1 MQTWVKSFRQSLAG
15 KEVHLTERGDALSYE
30 EGVSTIQVQYAGTIL
45 NPASGKEFVVKTQ
58 RYSGRQV
65 LLAFD
70 TSTPQG
76 RALLRRHRIPYL
88 DRHGNLYL
96 PGLDG
101 VTRLLFE
108 DPSVF
113 GRVKAEGGSYTKNDL
128 RVLYAFITQAPKSFG
143 GSQGELARVAGVS
156 DAAVTRA
163 LSKLEGNGYSRNREQ
178 LGVEQCE
185 QLIRSWAEHYVN
197 TLKPKL
203 ESRRFRPLSIAED
216 WRKLPLLPGYLY
228 YSGVAA
234 AAVEQ
239 FDIVAGSAIEVYGP
253 LDEAMF
259 EARSLRWIPDSE
271 GPLICYNQ
279 FWRKPTIEWRLTGR
293 SEHAT
298 IPLLTYADLL
308 ANKDVRASELAEQE
322 VLPMCV
328 KLYGRR

>member
-1 MQTWVKSFRQSLAG
+1 MQRWVRSFRESLAG
-15 KEVHLTERGDALSYE
+15 KEVNLSERGDVLGYE
-30 EGVSTIQVQYAGTIL
+30 EGASAINVQYAGAIL
-45 NPASGKEFVVKTQ
+45 NPASAKELMGATPSVSAKH
-58 RYSGRQV
+58 V

-88 DRHGNLYL
+88 DQYGNLYL
-96 PGLDG
+96 PGPDG
-101 VTRLLFE
+101 RTRLLFE

-128 RVLYAFITQAPKSFG
+128 RVLYAFITQAPASFG
-143 GSQGELARVAGVS
+143 GAQGELARVAGVS

-185 QLIRSWAEHYVN
+185 QLIRTWAEHYVN

-203 ESRRFRPLSIAED
+203 KSRRFRPLGIPGD

-228 YSGVAA
+228 YSSVAA

-239 FDIVAGSAIEVYGP
+239 FDIVAGSVIEVYGP

-259 EARSLRWIPDSE
+259 EARSLRWLPDSE
-271 GPLICYNQ
+271 GPLICYDQ

-308 ANKDVRASELAEQE
+308 ASKDVRASELAEKE
-322 VLPMCV
+322 VLPLCV